1 MKYNSSI
8 ILTLFLVGL
17 FIAMLTWW
25 LYRNCSR
32 AAAHEVQHFQLRQV
46 AEEMEAGEAGKGGE
60 QGGKNGDGK

>member
-32 AAAHEVQHFQLRQV
+32 AAALEVQHFQLRKV
-46 AEEMEAGEAGKGGE
+46 VEMEAGEAGKSGE